1 MLSFLKVRLV
11 EFVQQE
17 DGPTAVEYAIMMA
30 LIIVVCFAAT
40 LTLGTKTNTTYQQV
54 GSQLG
59 KSAGS

>member
-1 MLSFLKVRLV
+1 MLSFLKVRLG

-40 LTLGTKTNTTYQQV
+40 LTLGTKTNTTYQTV

-59 KSAGS
+59 KTAGS